1 MKVFIQF
8 CTLASKPAY
17 GFLLDHT
24 VHQLWP
30 KIVNVL
36 HECKTRCCD
45 FAENHLSAI
54 TIIINWTPDFLQ
66 LQSLKLLT
74 CILQLWGLVSL
85 YHSHHCGISWHWF
98 ESLAK
103 KRSKCTSAI
112 KSRSAWGCI
121 LDALYIIYMYPH
133 YSTMLTNV
141 LGISFIQEFS
151 FHKNGSCSDLI
162 LNKFPSI
169 REHVKSSALNA
180 RKKIGWVALQFQ

>member
-8 CTLASKPAY
+8 CTLASKLAH

-54 TIIINWTPDFLQ
+54 TIINWTPDFLQ
-66 LQSLKLLT
+66 LLKLLT

-121 LDALYIIYMYPH
+121 LDALYIVYPH